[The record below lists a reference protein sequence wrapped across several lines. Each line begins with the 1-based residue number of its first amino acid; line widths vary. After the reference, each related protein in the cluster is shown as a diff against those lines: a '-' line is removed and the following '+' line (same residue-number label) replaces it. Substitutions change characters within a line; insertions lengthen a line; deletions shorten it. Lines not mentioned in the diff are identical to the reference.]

1 MFIFG
6 LGYTAS
12 RIAEAQAI
20 LADGAGK
27 VAEGMPAKLT
37 ANTGLQSSLRQL
49 ISQQTPASLA
59 CALRAMAS
67 RQDSTSFLQTV
78 NYPIVV
84 IHGLDDALIPVERA
98 RQMKSLVKNGSLVE
112 LEGVGHMPMMES
124 PHKTAQALEILYK

>member
-1 MFIFG
+1 M
-6 LGYTAS
+6 
-12 RIAEAQAI
+12 
-20 LADGAGK
+20 
-27 VAEGMPAKLT
+27 
-37 ANTGLQSSLRQL
+37 
-49 ISQQTPASLA
+49 
-59 CALRAMAS
+59 
-67 RQDSTSFLQTV
+67 QTV